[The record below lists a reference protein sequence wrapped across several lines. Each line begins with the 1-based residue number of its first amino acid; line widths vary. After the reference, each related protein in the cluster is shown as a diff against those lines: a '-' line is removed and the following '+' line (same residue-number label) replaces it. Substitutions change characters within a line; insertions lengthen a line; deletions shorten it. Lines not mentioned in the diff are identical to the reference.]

1 MSRTAE
7 VVALVE
13 GLTERIF
20 VQDILGPY
28 LARTEVYITPII
40 LTKPGQKGG
49 DVRFSRARNDIER
62 HLKQRNETWLTLLV
76 DYFGIK
82 GDWPGYEESKRK
94 RHHTSKARVMNEAT
108 RQKVNELFI
117 DQDAQRRFIPY
128 VSMFEFEALLFSDAE
143 ILARRL
149 NVRPEDVQKILS
161 EYDDEPEK
169 INDNPQTAPSKQLE
183 GLSDRFKKT
192 VTGIS
197 IAREI
202 GIDRMRESCPL
213 FNEWV
218 TKLESLN
225 R

>member
-1 MSRTAE
+1 MSRPAE

-13 GLTERIF
+13 GPTERIF

-28 LARTEVYITPII
+28 LVRTEVYITPII

-94 RHHTSKARVMNEAT
+94 RHHASKARVMNEAT
-108 RQKVNELFI
+108 QKRVNELFSA
-117 DQDAQRRFIPY
+117 QDAQRRFIPY
-128 VSMFEFEALLFSDAE
+128 VSMFEFEALLFSDAD
-143 ILARRL
+143 ILARKL
-149 NVRPEDVQKILS
+149 NVRPKDVRKILS

-169 INDNPQTAPSKQLE
+169 INDNPQTAPSRQLE

-192 VTGIS
+192 VTGIG

-202 GIDRMRESCPL
+202 GIDRMRKSCPL
-213 FNEWV
+213 FDEWV
-218 TKLESLN
+218 SKLENLN

>member
-1 MSRTAE
+1 M
-7 VVALVE
+7 VALVE
-13 GLTERIF
+13 GPTERIF

-28 LARTEVYITPII
+28 LTRTEVYITPII

-94 RHHTSKARVMNEAT
+94 RRHTSKARVMNEAT
-108 RQKVNELFI
+108 QERVSELFS

-128 VSMFEFEALLFSDAE
+128 VSMFEFEALLFSDAD
-143 ILARRL
+143 ILARKL
-149 NVRPEDVQKILS
+149 NVRPEDVEKILA

-169 INDNPQTAPSKQLE
+169 IKRQSPD
-183 GLSDRFKKT
+183 
-192 VTGIS
+192 
-197 IAREI
+197 
-202 GIDRMRESCPL
+202 CPIQAVGRL
-213 FNEWV
+213 V
-218 TKLESLN
+218 
-225 R
+225 